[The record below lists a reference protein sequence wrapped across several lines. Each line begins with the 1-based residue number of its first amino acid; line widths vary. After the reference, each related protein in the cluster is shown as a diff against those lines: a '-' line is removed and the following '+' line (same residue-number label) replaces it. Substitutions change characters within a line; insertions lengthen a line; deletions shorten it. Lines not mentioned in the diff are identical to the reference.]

1 MHNFTYFTPT
11 KVVFGRGAEDQLG
24 QLLQEQKARKVLLH
38 YGGGSAQRSG
48 LLDKARQAMD
58 KAGIAYVELGGVV
71 PNPRLSLVYEGI
83 ELAKREGVDFILA
96 VGGGSVIDSAK
107 AIGYGVAS
115 GGDVWDFY
123 DHKRAATGCL
133 PIGVVLTLS
142 AAGSEMSCG
151 SVITKDEGGV
161 KRAYDDDLSRPKFAI
176 MNPELTMTLPD
187 YQTASGCADILMHT
201 MERYFTSGGN
211 MKLTDSVAEAL
222 MRTVIE
228 NALILKKDPGNYDA
242 RAEIMWAS
250 SLSHNGLTGCGNSGG
265 DFSTHMLEHELGGLY
280 DVAHGAGLAA
290 MWGSWARYVHK
301 DCLPR
306 FVNFARNV
314 MGVAESGSDEQIALK
329 GIEAIE
335 AFFRSINMPTSLR
348 ELGVDATP
356 EELKKM
362 AAMCAVAAGGQQ
374 GSAKVLR
381 EKDMLTIY
389 QMAAER

>member
-1 MHNFTYFTPT
+1 
-11 KVVFGRGAEDQLG
+11 
-24 QLLQEQKARKVLLH
+24 
-38 YGGGSAQRSG
+38 
-48 LLDKARQAMD
+48 
-58 KAGIAYVELGGVV
+58 
-71 PNPRLSLVYEGI
+71 
-83 ELAKREGVDFILA
+83 
-96 VGGGSVIDSAK
+96 
-107 AIGYGVAS
+107 
-115 GGDVWDFY
+115 
-123 DHKRAATGCL
+123 
-133 PIGVVLTLS
+133 
-142 AAGSEMSCG
+142 
-151 SVITKDEGGV
+151 
-161 KRAYDDDLSRPKFAI
+161 
-176 MNPELTMTLPD
+176 
-187 YQTASGCADILMHT
+187 
-201 MERYFTSGGN
+201 
-211 MKLTDSVAEAL
+211 
-222 MRTVIE
+222 
-228 NALILKKDPGNYDA
+228 
-242 RAEIMWAS
+242 MWAS

-329 GIEAIE
+329 GIEAME